1 MAQSAAV
8 IGLSATGPQDQ
19 YVFADDADTYRSNIL
34 QHSHFTKFHRT
45 TYPQVNQFVGQT
57 VEFVIDPK
65 EYGDLMTNMYLS
77 LTLPALAS
85 GVWTPWIGRAI
96 IEHVEFR
103 IGPNIVE
110 KIDDNWYILRDQL
123 FLDADEKLALASALN
138 GGLNETQAPPT
149 TSPLQIVFPMELF
162 FCRRHSFV
170 DPNRE
175 NIEKPP
181 LPLCALSEFISIKFF
196 FRPASWFTN
205 YTGAFD
211 FSNVTMITEEILLT
225 REERLYYQS
234 RPLDIVIQ
242 QSYNNPSIAQV
253 GGVFTQ
259 NFSAKFPVTMLAW
272 YVRNKTYESATTLS
286 GVQNRFT
293 FGYLNTTGPTVPS
306 VPLTYFNGVTSTFV
320 DTIQTFQIYLNGKDI
335 TDTFGNSYLFQFKM
349 SMDHELTIPS
359 SNIYTY
365 SFGIW
370 PHEYNQGGYLNFEK
384 LDQQSSKMNITFN
397 PAYASDIASNY
408 TLYIYYYGYQVLTIA
423 NRMSS
428 LLYK

>member
-1 MAQSAAV
+1 MAQTAAV

-19 YVFADDADTYRSNIL
+19 YLFAEDASTYRANIL

-45 TYPQVNQFVGQT
+45 TYPQVTQFVGQT
-57 VEFVIDPK
+57 VEFIIDPK
-65 EYGDLMTNMYLS
+65 KYGDLMTNMYLS

-96 IEHVEFR
+96 IEHIEFR

-123 FLDADEKLALASALN
+123 FLDADEKLAAAKALN
-138 GGLNETQAPPT
+138 GGLNEAQAPS
-149 TSPLQIVFPMELF
+149 TSSPVQIVFPMELF

-175 NIEKPP
+175 NVEKPP

-196 FRPASWFTN
+196 FRPASWITN

-211 FSNVTMITEEILLT
+211 FSNVTMITEEIMLT
-225 REERLYYQS
+225 REERLYYQT
-234 RPLDIVIQ
+234 RPLNIVVQ
-242 QSYNNPSIAQV
+242 QAYNNPAIAQV

-259 NFSAKFPVTMLAW
+259 NFSAKFPVTMIAF
-272 YVRNKTYESATTLS
+272 YVRNQAYEGPTLT

-293 FGYLNTTGPTVPS
+293 FGYTSNGTGPA
-306 VPLTYFNGVTSTFV
+306 VPLTYFNGVTTTFT
-320 DTIQTFQIYLNGKDI
+320 DTIQTFQLFLNGKDI
-335 TDTFGNSYLFQFKM
+335 TDTYCNSYLLQFKQQ
-349 SMDHELTIPS
+349 MDHDLTIPS
-359 SNIYTY
+359 KNIYTY
-365 SFGIW
+365 CFGIW

-384 LDQQSSKMNITFN
+384 LDQQSSKINVTFN
-397 PAYASDIASNY
+397 SAYVSDISSNY
-408 TLYIYYYGYQVLTIA
+408 TLYMYYYGYQVLTIA
-423 NRMSS
+423 NKRSS